1 MLKNTIFAL
10 GNLTKPL
17 YMRIKACLIAL
28 LLIAFTQK
36 SQSQVL
42 ITTTLPDTIS
52 HWEKTNTVGL
62 DINQI
67 AFVNWSVGGN
77 NSVSILAKGHFIRK
91 YSYKNISWSNELIT
105 KYGLNSQEGQETRK
119 TDDQIQFNSTFGYR
133 RDTVSNWYYGA
144 KFNFNTQFAN
154 GYSYPNTT
162 DEISGPFAPATIFL
176 GIGAEYIR
184 KDLGLN
190 AYFSPV
196 TDKTTLVLNQTLA
209 DRGAFGV
216 DAAIKDADG
225 NIIVPGKNSRTEVG
239 ILITNQFKRQVF
251 KNIILDQRLTLYTD
265 YLNNFG
271 NIDVNFQM
279 QLDMTVNEYVKANIG
294 TNIIYDDDIKSTREV
309 DGAVVQGGPKIQ
321 LKQMLGVGLT
331 YTF

>member
-1 MLKNTIFAL
+1 
-10 GNLTKPL
+10 
-17 YMRIKACLIAL
+17 MRIKACLIAL
-28 LLIAFTQK
+28 LLVAFAYK
-36 SQSQVL
+36 SQAQVL
-42 ITTTLPDTIS
+42 ITTTLPDTVS
-52 HWEKTNTVGL
+52 HWEKVNKVGL

-77 NSVSILAKGHFIRK
+77 NSVAILAKGQFIRK
-91 YSYKNISWSNELIT
+91 YAYKNFNWHNELIL

-119 TDDQIQFNSTFGYR
+119 TDDQIQLNSTFGYR
-133 RDTVSNWYYGA
+133 RDTVSNWYYGG

-154 GYSYPNTT
+154 GYAYPNTT

-184 KDLGLN
+184 KDLGFN

-196 TDKTTLVLNQTLA
+196 TDKTTLVLNQRLA
-209 DRGAFGV
+209 DQGAFGV
-216 DAAIKDADG
+216 QGAIRGEDPDG
-225 NIIVPGKNSRTEVG
+225 EPGNNDRIIREGRMSRTEVG
-239 ILITNQFKRQVF
+239 ILVTNQFKRQIF
-251 KNIILDQRLTLYTD
+251 KNIMLDQRLTLYTD

-271 NIDVNFQM
+271 NVDVNLQL

-294 TNIIYDDDIKSTREV
+294 TNIIYDDDIKSTKEV
-309 DGAVVQGGPKIQ
+309 GGAVVQGGPKIQ
-321 LKQMLGVGLT
+321 LKQMLGVGLS